1 MNIIWNK
8 ILAPGDRWSGNICR
22 QRLIKFTAL
31 SEGANLAVLM
41 YNFKN
46 LSEHYNAPDSIKA
59 QHSFFLKK
67 GHAII
72 SDCGR
77 ALASI
82 VEDDLNGHDTVTGY
96 TTRAMTDKKYGE
108 TSYQKNGNEYLKSG
122 QENFINELTKNGM
135 SKRDLMPP
143 INFFSK
149 VDADNKGNLIFMDDY
164 CKKESSVTIRT
175 EMDVYIALSNT
186 PNPLDGRSKYP
197 SVPVKIEVMEAPP
210 TDGLDYCVNYSKYTR
225 RAFEN
230 TWEYNTLLGI

>member
-8 ILAPGDRWSGNICR
+8 TLAPGDRWSGNICKG
-22 QRLIKFTAL
+22 RLIKFTSL
-31 SEGANLAVLM
+31 GEGANLSMLM
-41 YNFKN
+41 YNFRN
-46 LSEHYNAPDSIKA
+46 LSEHYNAPDTMKA

-82 VEDDLNGHDTVTGY
+82 VEDDLDGHDTATGY
-96 TTRAMTDKKYGE
+96 TTRIMTDKKYGF
-108 TSYQKNGNEYLKSG
+108 TSYQKDGNDYLKSG

-135 SKRDLMPP
+135 SKRDLMPS
-143 INFFSK
+143 INLFSK
-149 VDADNKGNLIFMDDY
+149 IDADERGNLIFIKDY
-164 CKKESSVTIRT
+164 CPKEASVTIRT
-175 EMDVYIALSNT
+175 EMDVYIVFSNT
-186 PNPLDGRSKYP
+186 PNPLDEKKEYP
-197 SVPVKIEVMEAPP
+197 SVPIKIEILNAPP
-210 TDGLDYCVNYSKYTR
+210 IDGLDYCVNYSKYTR

>member
-96 TTRAMTDKKYGE
+96 TTRAMTDKKYGK
-108 TSYQKNGNEYLKSG
+108 TSYQTNGNEYLKSG